1 MDAAMIASTATSP
14 RRDQVRAARPVLR
27 DVSRPPLACSNCH
40 SHPVCERVSLG
51 ADGMPMLGRIPA
63 TRIRLRKGDTLFR
76 AGDRFTALYAIRL
89 GSCKTVMV
97 TDDGHEQVSG
107 YHMPGEIIGTD
118 GIGLDIHESQ
128 AIALED
134 AEVCALPFDRVEALA
149 REDVAFQRSLHR
161 MLAEEI
167 VRERNVM
174 LMLGTMRAEQRLAS
188 FLLDLSQRYQ
198 ARGYSPSE
206 FLLRMTREEIGSH
219 LGLKLETVSRL
230 FSRFHQDGLIE
241 VHGRIIRLVDRDA
254 LHQLVLT
261 G

>member
-1 MDAAMIASTATSP
+1 MEAAIVARAVTP
-14 RRDQVRAARPVLR
+14 LRREQRKTARPLLR
-27 DVSRPPLACSNCH
+27 DVSRSALACSACYQH
-40 SHPVCERVSLG
+40 ALCARAGLDADVAPRLG
-51 ADGMPMLGRIPA
+51 QVAA

-89 GSCKTVMV
+89 GSCKTVVV

-107 YHMPGEIIGTD
+107 YHMPGEILGTD
-118 GIGLDIHESQ
+118 GIGMDVHDSQ

-161 MLAEEI
+161 MLAGEI

-198 ARGYSPSE
+198 VRGYSPSE

-241 VHGRIIRLVDRDA
+241 VHGRIIKLVDRDA
-254 LHQLVLT
+254 LRQLVMT